1 MTYEERAYRETLE
14 WRKKFR
20 KKGSLVGRLS
30 RSAQTKMN
38 QLIPEGFHKAM
49 TEAVKGMV
57 QSVLT
62 GSNLVFKHTIPKFD
76 TLEERENFIK
86 EQQEKYRKT
95 AMIEGAGTGAGG
107 FLLGLAD
114 FPLLLSIKMK
124 FLFDIARVHGYNLR
138 KKEER
143 IFLLLVFQLTFSSNE
158 KKVETLRM
166 IERWSQ
172 VKHELQDFDWRTF
185 QQEYRDTID
194 LAKMLQ
200 LMPGFGAVV
209 GAYANYQLLDQLG
222 ETALHAYRIRYFAE
236 KEEASAQ
243 LQ

>member
-62 GSNLVFKHTIPKFD
+62 GSNLVFKHTIPKFG
-76 TLEERENFIK
+76 TLEERDNFIK

-124 FLFDIARVHGYNLR
+124 FLYDIARVHGYNLR

-143 IFLLLVFQLTFSSNE
+143 IFLLLVFQLAFSSNE

-166 IERWSQ
+166 IECWSQ